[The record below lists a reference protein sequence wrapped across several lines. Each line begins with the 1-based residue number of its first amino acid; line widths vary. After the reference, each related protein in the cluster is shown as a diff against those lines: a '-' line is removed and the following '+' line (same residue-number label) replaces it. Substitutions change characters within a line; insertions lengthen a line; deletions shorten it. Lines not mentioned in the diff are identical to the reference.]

1 MELEKTN
8 SPAVEETNE
17 VTVEFE
23 ETEIETNDIQPGEF
37 LEDFLRKSD
46 DEATKE
52 IFQAFFE
59 EFGDYAYP
67 VQWSTE
73 EKIIIYKDLMEDE
86 FYKTAFEKGEE
97 GFTFSEKIVVRM
109 RFLTDDEIDILWP
122 AANFGAEPTGT
133 EIDQVE
139 DDFNSNTTSGEK
151 LLNEEKKTE
160 EVAEET
166 SNDSFAL
173 NQSERAELE
182 GYRRERK
189 TQLINSFSDDL
200 SKEFLET
207 LTDKID
213 EYSYDDLD
221 TALSKEFTR
230 VSRERNRIQKTNTFV
245 YTGEGPNSTVAKT
258 KAEIVRELVETY
270 KTKK

>member
-1 MELEKTN
+1 MIVNKKGITLVALVITIIVLLILAGISIAITLGDEGVIGKAKSAKLEQRYG
-8 SPAVEETNE
+8 SIIDE
-17 VTVEFE
+17 VKIRESDL
-23 ETEIETNDIQPGEF
+23 EI
-37 LEDFLRKSD
+37 
-46 DEATKE
+46 
-52 IFQAFFE
+52 
-59 EFGDYAYP
+59 
-67 VQWSTE
+67 
-73 EKIIIYKDLMEDE
+73 
-86 FYKTAFEKGEE
+86 AFEKGEE
-97 GFTFSEKIVVRM
+97 GFIFSEKTVVRM

-139 DDFNSNTTSGEK
+139 DDFNSSTTSGEK
-151 LLNEEKKTE
+151 LLNEKENTEK
-160 EVAEET
+160 VAEET

-230 VSRERNRIQKTNTFV
+230 VSREGNRTQKTNTFV
-245 YTGEGPNSTVAKT
+245 YAGEGPNSMAAKT
-258 KAEIVRELVETY
+258 KAEIVKELVETY